1 MKKTIVIIML
11 ALIVILSNSE
21 FIYAVMVEEIDIIEN
36 DTDIIDD
43 INKDDKNSEDIII
56 DEKLESTDTSD
67 TIDSVVSS
75 EESEDIDIQEDNEKE
90 IEAIEDRKDT
100 TMIYSSVNSIANK
113 KEMVEINKE
122 WYMVI
127 NDKIDYHY
135 TGLGQN
141 QNGMWYFENGKIT
154 YRYTGIATDEY
165 GKQYVIEKSQVFNGT
180 KMLEIDKE
188 WYMIIRGA
196 VDYSYTGLGKNQN
209 GTWLFENGIIDYNYT
224 DTYFEGDLAYIVRN
238 NQVLASFSKDAN
250 GLVEIKNEWYMVVN
264 NKIDYNYTGLGQN
277 QNGIW
282 YMQNGK
288 ITYQYNGTVTDNT
301 GTYLVEASR
310 VLNVTKMLEIDNNWR
325 MIINGKVDYNYTGIS
340 KNYYGTWYI
349 ENGNIDY
356 NYTGTYFEGNTAY
369 IVEKNRVCAMVLKTE
384 TKMIEIDK
392 EWRMIINGAVDYNY
406 TGLGKNQNGTWL
418 FENGIIDYNYT
429 DTYFEGDLA
438 YIVRNNQ
445 VLASF
450 SKDANGL
457 VEIKNEWYMV
467 VNNKI
472 DYNYTGIGE
481 NKNGRWYLQNG
492 KIPHQYNGIFSDET
506 GTYLI
511 EGSYVPY
518 ITKMIEI
525 DREWYMLINGKVD
538 ETYTGIGQNQNGMW
552 YFENGKITYN
562 FTDTYFE
569 GDLAYIAEG
578 SRVYVTVPKD
588 TTRMLEINRQW
599 RAIVNGKV
607 DYNYTGLSYNQNG
620 KWYFENGKLTYTYN
634 AQYTDEKGIVYNI
647 INSNLRDIVSV
658 PGYEATMVLEKPV
671 EGAEY
676 ISDSLIISGW
686 ALSNEK
692 NDSILIYADG
702 KEIGKATRN
711 ERVDIFEKY
720 PNNEYGGAESTPLP
734 GFYYDLSAA
743 KLRVGEHRIKV
754 VNIAADGTV
763 MQTRDVYIK
772 ITAMTKSFGI
782 DVSHYQGVI
791 DWNAVKKSGVTFAIL
806 KIGEYWSKSGRILF
820 DEQFERNYAECK
832 RLGIAIGGYFYSY
845 AFNAVEAAEE
855 AKVCLSLIPGKRF
868 ELPIFLDVEDKII
881 KNGLA
886 NGETNRYQ
894 LTQAALKFCDM
905 MNDVG
910 HQAGVYASRDFYR
923 ENFIIKELERHA
935 VWVAQWASQLVYEG
949 KYDFWQYTSDGSV
962 SGING
967 RVDLDW
973 YFPKK

>member
-196 VDYSYTGLGKNQN
+196 VDYS
-209 GTWLFENGIIDYNYT
+209 
-224 DTYFEGDLAYIVRN
+224 
-238 NQVLASFSKDAN
+238 
-250 GLVEIKNEWYMVVN
+250 
-264 NKIDYNYTGLGQN
+264 
-277 QNGIW
+277 
-282 YMQNGK
+282 
-288 ITYQYNGTVTDNT
+288 
-301 GTYLVEASR
+301 
-310 VLNVTKMLEIDNNWR
+310 
-325 MIINGKVDYNYTGIS
+325 
-340 KNYYGTWYI
+340 
-349 ENGNIDY
+349 
-356 NYTGTYFEGNTAY
+356 
-369 IVEKNRVCAMVLKTE
+369 
-384 TKMIEIDK
+384 
-392 EWRMIINGAVDYNY
+392 Y

>member
-75 EESEDIDIQEDNEKE
+75 EESEEIDIQEDNEKE

-196 VDYSYTGLGKNQN
+196 VDYS
-209 GTWLFENGIIDYNYT
+209 
-224 DTYFEGDLAYIVRN
+224 
-238 NQVLASFSKDAN
+238 
-250 GLVEIKNEWYMVVN
+250 
-264 NKIDYNYTGLGQN
+264 
-277 QNGIW
+277 
-282 YMQNGK
+282 
-288 ITYQYNGTVTDNT
+288 
-301 GTYLVEASR
+301 
-310 VLNVTKMLEIDNNWR
+310 
-325 MIINGKVDYNYTGIS
+325 
-340 KNYYGTWYI
+340 
-349 ENGNIDY
+349 
-356 NYTGTYFEGNTAY
+356 
-369 IVEKNRVCAMVLKTE
+369 
-384 TKMIEIDK
+384 
-392 EWRMIINGAVDYNY
+392 Y